1 MYYPQAPIILQMP
14 ADLVPDPGDF
24 WADGTINTDAAK
36 KRAKAKAKARK
47 KKKEQDEAE
56 EEE

>member
-24 WADGTINTDAAK
+24 WVDGTVNAAAAR
-36 KRAKAKAKARK
+36 KRAKDKAKAKK
-47 KKKEQDEAE
+47 KRRKEQEDEE
-56 EEE
+56 